1 MHAVL
6 DKLRD
11 AGVKIE
17 REPTGLCIRREGRLK
32 PVDIT
37 TLPYAG
43 FPTDAQAQELAKD
56 MMWFWQSWATPFGQ
70 GVPELLIGSPDTI
83 SRRLDQVKRALPD
96 QDEVVLLIPQGLHER
111 PQILTSLE
119 LMAKEVMPRFA

>member
-1 MHAVL
+1 
-6 DKLRD
+6 
-11 AGVKIE
+11 
-17 REPTGLCIRREGRLK
+17 
-32 PVDIT
+32 
-37 TLPYAG
+37 
-43 FPTDAQAQELAKD
+43 LAKD